1 MALSSLA
8 MCRLRTV
15 GECWLGCRLWEEYV
29 LVRSSRGSAR
39 CGGMVKGDRVLG
51 RQPALRSGQ
60 RAKYPRAM
68 DFLLDAMM
76 L

>member
-1 MALSSLA
+1 
-8 MCRLRTV
+8 
-15 GECWLGCRLWEEYV
+15 
-29 LVRSSRGSAR
+29 VRWNGQS
-39 CGGMVKGDRVLG
+39 DRVLG

>member
-1 MALSSLA
+1 MPIVGGIRFGPKLSGIGA
-8 MCRLRTV
+8 
-15 GECWLGCRLWEEYV
+15 
-29 LVRSSRGSAR
+29 VRWNGQS
-39 CGGMVKGDRVLG
+39 DRVLG